1 MTRPPIVRITAAIV
15 AIGVL
20 AVAVFA
26 AFYIV
31 GALAAVVV
39 CAALGIGLIALV
51 AWGSTKLAHYRD
63 RKDVGGPLEPAHA
76 PTADPPG

>member
-39 CAALGIGLIALV
+39 FAALGVGVIALV
-51 AWGSTKLAHYRD
+51 AYASTKLTHYKG
-63 RKDVGGPLEPAHA
+63 RKDVGPPLEPAH
-76 PTADPPG
+76 PPVADPPG